1 MNARAGHF
9 MPASLLDSQLRDLE
23 PLQAD
28 EDGMV
33 LDIEEA
39 PEVLVGRI
47 VTTPPPAPPPAGS
60 AA

>member
-1 MNARAGHF
+1 

-28 EDGMV
+28 EDGAV

-39 PEVLVGRI
+39 PAILVRRI
-47 VTTPPPAPPPAGS
+47 LESTGS
-60 AA
+60 A